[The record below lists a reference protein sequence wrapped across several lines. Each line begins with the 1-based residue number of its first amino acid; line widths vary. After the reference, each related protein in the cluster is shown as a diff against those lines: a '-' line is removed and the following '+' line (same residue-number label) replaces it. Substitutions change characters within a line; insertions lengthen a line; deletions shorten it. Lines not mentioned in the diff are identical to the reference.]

1 MEQRVRATVLLGNG
15 GITCQGACRHVPLH
29 IDNEYFQID
38 ALMMDIRSDINIV
51 LGMPWLEAIGRIKWD
66 FTSREMQFQR
76 GQRTVS
82 FTTNR
87 RCQASRIEPTP
98 PVRGAPP

>member
-15 GITCQGACRHVPLH
+15 GGITCQGARHHVPLR

-51 LGMPWLEAIGRIKWD
+51 LACHG
-66 FTSREMQFQR
+66 
-76 GQRTVS
+76 
-82 FTTNR
+82 
-87 RCQASRIEPTP
+87 
-98 PVRGAPP
+98 